1 MISTPL
7 AAIRLLRPHQWVK
20 SAFVFVGVIFGH
32 AWDQPAYLSAALLAA
47 AGFSLAASCVYV
59 FNDLA
64 DRERDRAHPRKKDR
78 PLASG
83 AIGVPVAVALG
94 VGCGVAGLALSYL
107 AAPLVAAL
115 VGAYLLLNAGYTLG
129 LKHVAILDVFIISA
143 GFMLRIV
150 AGTEG
155 IGIEAS
161 QWLILCG
168 MMVTLFLGF
177 SKRRAE
183 LYALEGE
190 ATGDKGNKGTHR
202 KVLEEYDPVLLD
214 KMIGVCA
221 SGTIVCYSLYT
232 LSPQTIAQHHTTAL
246 IWTVPFVLY
255 GMFRYLQRLHAGG
268 GEDVARDLFRD
279 LHLLAAVGGWLAL
292 VLFLT
297 R

>member
-1 MISTPL
+1 MNL
-7 AAIRLLRPHQWVK
+7 AAALRLLRPHQWIK
-20 SAFVFVGVIFGH
+20 SAFVFVGLLFGH
-32 AWDQPAYLSAALLAA
+32 AWNQPALVQAAVLAA
-47 AGFSLAASCVYV
+47 AGFALAASCVYV

-64 DRERDRAHPRKKDR
+64 DRERDRIHPTKRNR

-83 AIGVPVAVALG
+83 AVGVPAAVALG
-94 VGCGVAGLALSYL
+94 LACGAGGLALSWL
-107 AAPLVAAL
+107 AAPRVAVL
-115 VGAYLLLNAGYTLG
+115 VGAYLLLNAGYSLG
-129 LKHVAILDVFIISA
+129 LKHVSILDVFIISA
-143 GFMLRIV
+143 GFMLRLV

-161 QWLILCG
+161 QWLLLCG

-183 LYALEGE
+183 LYALEGDD
-190 ATGDKGNKGTHR
+190 TGAHR
-202 KVLEEYDPVLLD
+202 KVLDEYDAVLLD

-255 GMFRYLQRLHAGG
+255 GMFRYLQRLHSGG
-268 GEDVARDLFRD
+268 GEDVASDLARDP
-279 LHLLAAVGGWLAL
+279 HLLSAVGAWL
-292 VLFLT
+292 VLVLAVT

>member
-1 MISTPL
+1 MNL
-7 AAIRLLRPHQWVK
+7 AAALRLLRPHQWIK

-32 AWDQPAYLSAALLAA
+32 AWDQPAYLTAALLAA

-64 DRERDRAHPRKKDR
+64 DRERDRAHPRKRIR

-83 AIGVPVAVALG
+83 AIGVPAAVALG
-94 VGCGVAGLALSYL
+94 AACGIAGLALSWL
-107 AAPLVAAL
+107 AAPAVAVLV
-115 VGAYLLLNAGYTLG
+115 VCYLLINLGYTLG
-129 LKHVAILDVFIISA
+129 LKHVSILDVFIISG

-161 QWLILCG
+161 QWLLLCG

-183 LYALEGE
+183 LIALEGE
-190 ATGDKGNKGTHR
+190 SLDGGSHR
-202 KVLEEYDPVLLD
+202 KVLDEYDPALLD

-255 GMFRYLQRLHAGG
+255 GMFRYLQRLHMGS
-268 GEDVARDLFRD
+268 GEDVSSELARDP
-279 LHLLAAVGGWLAL
+279 HLLAAVAGWLAL

>member
-1 MISTPL
+1 MNL
-7 AAIRLLRPHQWVK
+7 AAALRLLRPHQWIK

-32 AWDQPAYLSAALLAA
+32 AWDKPNYLGAALLAA

-64 DRERDRAHPRKKDR
+64 DRERDRAHPKKRNR

-83 AIGVPVAVALG
+83 AISVPAAVTLG
-94 VGCGVAGLALSYL
+94 ATCGVAGLALSWL
-107 AAPLVAAL
+107 AAPAVALL
-115 VGAYLLLNAGYTLG
+115 VGGYLLINVGYTLG
-129 LKHVAILDVFIISA
+129 LKHVSILDVFIISS

-161 QWLILCG
+161 QWLLLCG

-183 LYALEGE
+183 LFAMAGDD
-190 ATGDKGNKGTHR
+190 TGAHR
-202 KVLEEYDPVLLD
+202 KVLDEYDPALLD

-255 GMFRYLQRLHAGG
+255 GMFRYLQRLHMGS
-268 GEDVARDLFRD
+268 GEDVSSELARDP
-279 LHLLAAVGGWLAL
+279 HLLAAVAGWLAL

>member
-1 MISTPL
+1 MNL
-7 AAIRLLRPHQWVK
+7 AAAVRLLRPHQWIK

-32 AWDQPAYLSAALLAA
+32 AWDKPGYLAAALFAA

-64 DRERDRAHPRKKDR
+64 DRERDRAHPRKKNR

-83 AIGVPVAVALG
+83 AVSVPAAVALG
-94 VGCGVAGLALSYL
+94 TACGIAGLGLAWL
-107 AAPLVAAL
+107 AAPLVAGL
-115 VGAYLLLNAGYTLG
+115 ILTYLLLNVGYTLG
-129 LKHVAILDVFIISA
+129 LKHVSILDVFIISA
-143 GFMLRIV
+143 GFMLRLV

-183 LYALEGE
+183 LYALAGE
-190 ATGDKGNKGTHR
+190 DGAAHR
-202 KVLEEYDPVLLD
+202 KVLDEYDPVLLD

-232 LSPQTIAQHHTTAL
+232 LAPQTVAQHGTTAL

-255 GMFRYLQRLHAGG
+255 GMFRYLQRLHAGA
-268 GEDVARDLFRD
+268 GEDVAGELARDP
-279 LHLLAAVGGWLAL
+279 HLLAAVGGWLAL
-292 VLFLT
+292 VLVIT